1 MGRTQTAR
9 WGALA
14 LVCLVLVGFGC
25 RSPNG
30 SGTVPPANPA
40 GTAGQPKSVPLGA
53 PNLDGIDPAF
63 QPGIEALQ
71 RSLDSGADA
80 EARAILDRLMLRR
93 PRGKLLETLEAYR
106 KIIDGRAVVAGLALR
121 LELRPVTETPP
132 KPVAESI
139 PKDAH
144 MAHLFLVAESRSGG
158 GTGSP
163 ESAIDLEPG
172 PATLFVTRSTVDKR
186 GLEQDAVETHTF
198 ADLKSLRIEPGK
210 PAEVSL
216 ARFFVSASADGLAAR
231 MRFEI
236 DLRSG
241 RARVGVAGSNA
252 VRELPAMR
260 LAVAEAEES
269 ALAPAIAALPAATP
283 EDLAA
288 AVEGKTVLDPV
299 AALSIALRIPPTDRP
314 RALDL
319 LTPISETVPVSV
331 LESLV
336 PALRWIAVTAAPGGD
351 GLAWRA
357 WLQARGAKRKPANR
371 ERLVLPPA
379 RPE

>member
-9 WGALA
+9 WGVLALA
-14 LVCLVLVGFGC
+14 ALVASGC
-25 RSPNG
+25 RS
-30 SGTVPPANPA
+30 
-40 GTAGQPKSVPLGA
+40 TAGPGA
-53 PNLDGIDPAF
+53 GSPGDAAPTIEGSQATPPGPPNLDGVDPAF
-63 QPGIEALQ
+63 QPAIQALQ
-71 RSLDSGADA
+71 RSLDSGADL

-93 PRGKLLETLEAYR
+93 PRGRLLETLEAYR
-106 KIIDGRAVVAGLALR
+106 KIIDGRAVVSGLALR

-132 KPVAESI
+132 KTVAESM
-139 PKDAH
+139 PKDARL
-144 MAHLFLVAESRSGG
+144 AHLFLVAESRPRG
-158 GTGSP
+158 GTVDEGG
-163 ESAIDLEPG
+163 AIDLEPG
-172 PATLFVTRSTVDKR
+172 PATLFVTRSTVDRR

-210 PAEVSL
+210 PGEVSL
-216 ARFFVSASADGLAAR
+216 ARFFVAPAADELAAR

-241 RARVGVAGSNA
+241 HARVGTAGSKS

-269 ALAPAIAALPAATP
+269 ALAPAIAGLPAATP
-283 EDLAA
+283 EELAA

-299 AALSIALRIPPTDRP
+299 AVLSIALRIPPADRA

-331 LESLV
+331 LQSLV

-357 WLQARGAKRKPANR
+357 WLQSRGEKKKPANR
-371 ERLVLPPA
+371 ERLVLPPSQ
-379 RPE
+379 PE